1 MSGQRWAKVAQ
12 KYHSS
17 FAQSKAELNL
27 WKDTE
32 SGNIDGQL
40 DQVLSNVCEV
50 AADTAKEQKIYLLR
64 DIERLFF
71 VVTTKEIVASAAA
84 LIRSSWM
91 VWGHWHVFQTQLCPL
106 FNLHLLRPV
115 I

>member
-71 VVTTKEIVASAAA
+71 S
-84 LIRSSWM
+84 
-91 VWGHWHVFQTQLCPL
+91 
-106 FNLHLLRPV
+106 
-115 I
+115 

>member
-1 MSGQRWAKVAQ
+1 MLFCRTESNFVLSLFRCSIKSNRSIRFFARTSGRIQKEQQLSGQRWAKVAQ

-40 DQVLSNVCEV
+40 DPVSSNV
-50 AADTAKEQKIYLLR
+50 Y
-64 DIERLFF
+64 
-71 VVTTKEIVASAAA
+71 
-84 LIRSSWM
+84 
-91 VWGHWHVFQTQLCPL
+91 
-106 FNLHLLRPV
+106 
-115 I
+115 